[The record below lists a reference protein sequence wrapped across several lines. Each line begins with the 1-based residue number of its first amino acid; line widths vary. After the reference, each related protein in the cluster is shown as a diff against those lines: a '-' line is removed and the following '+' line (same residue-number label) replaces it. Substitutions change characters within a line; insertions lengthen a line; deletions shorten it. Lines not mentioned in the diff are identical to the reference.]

1 MKPVNHQHIPLNEQT
16 TPLSGKPY
24 YRSAGLIKAWAGDG
38 TEYAV
43 AVITLE
49 RFDEQNFQYIFTPI
63 WSVIDALPAN
73 LFHGIPGLDLDLRL
87 AAYYR
92 VNMTPVFIADRTPGR
107 NREDLWELMESVGL
121 DYYDRFEWLLR
132 TDLRY
137 SSDNLIVRRLADSG
151 QHYSLSDLRKFPEI
165 TRELTCH
172 DTITLSSFQSFSDT
186 SARQFSRD
194 FMALLASGASL
205 YFENEQ
211 RHLSDEE
218 RCAMLR
224 LLILQKRLDQKQR
237 RQKQEKGIVQAK
249 EKGKYTGRKRIKVDA
264 CLMEEIDA
272 RLKAKEISVAEAMSR
287 LGLRSRST
295 FYRRLREYRAGR
307 KEK

>member
-24 YRSAGLIKAWAGDG
+24 YRSAGLIKVWAGDG

-63 WSVIDALPAN
+63 WSVIDALPVN

-151 QHYSLSDLRKFPEI
+151 RNYSLSDLRMSPEI

-194 FMALLASGASL
+194 FRVLLASGASL
-205 YFENEQ
+205 YFENEH

-237 RQKQEKGIVQAK
+237 RQKQENGIAQAK
-249 EKGKYTGRKRIKVDA
+249 AQGKYTGRKKIEVDA
-264 CLMEEIDA
+264 FLMEEIDTQ
-272 RLKAKEISVAEAMSR
+272 LKAKEISVSEAMSQ
-287 LGLRSRST
+287 LGLRSRAT
-295 FYRRLREYRAGR
+295 FYRRLREYRAGD
-307 KEK
+307 KE